1 MHIDLEKLIDLEL
14 KSAETAARE
23 NTLKANIERLAIE
36 ISMAKHSVNRT
47 AFHTIGRRNS
57 HDLKWRVENDTHR
70 LYAEFLEEYPD
81 DHLTITL
88 GNIVR
93 QMNHKASLENRLSE
107 AAQATIAARGIW
119 HRCRNAVANLG
130 VTN

>member
-1 MHIDLEKLIDLEL
+1 MQIDLEKLIDLEL
-14 KSAETAARE
+14 KSAEMSARE
-23 NTLKANIERLAIE
+23 NILKAKIESLAIE

-47 AFHTIGRRNS
+47 AFHTIPRRNA
-57 HDLKWRVENDTHR
+57 HDLKWRVENDTQKLHDE
-70 LYAEFLEEYPD
+70 LLAEYPD

-93 QMNHKASLENRLSE
+93 QMKLKSSLENRLAE
-107 AAQATIAARGIW
+107 ASQSAMVARGIW

-130 VTN
+130 VTQ